1 MTFGTDLRENFGL
14 RSSCSVFGRWNLVVY
29 LFLTLLVFVA
39 PARDFAAFFAVSASF
54 PCERI
59 FRAGDRGE
67 QAQEQR

>member
-54 PCERI
+54 P
-59 FRAGDRGE
+59 
-67 QAQEQR
+67 